1 MYSTKMYEVTK
12 NMSETKHFLGT
23 CGIYISTTLWDK
35 LEEETQS
42 DRLHNIDAEEVMG
55 MNSALH
61 KKAPTA
67 TISFVTS
74 KIKAR
79 KNDTVEYY
87 LEQMDNLDL
96 GYQTNLTQTH

>member
-1 MYSTKMYEVTK
+1 
-12 NMSETKHFLGT
+12 
-23 CGIYISTTLWDK
+23 
-35 LEEETQS
+35 
-42 DRLHNIDAEEVMG
+42 

-87 LEQMDNLDL
+87 LEQMDKERKRQLIRFAVKQGQRQREQKRL
-96 GYQTNLTQTH
+96 KQSQVYEELSRRIAAKRQQKEIKQREQLEKKL